1 VTIEMFSGWL
11 GTAASDLV
19 LSLGAR
25 GGVYIGG
32 GVVPKMIDVFDRA
45 LFVERFLDKGRL
57 RHYVEP
63 VPVYLILN
71 TRIALVGAAAILQRG

>member
-1 VTIEMFSGWL
+1 MFSGWL

-32 GVVPKMIDVFDRA
+32 GVVPKMIDVFDRT

-57 RHYVEP
+57 RDYVEP
-63 VPVYLILN
+63 VPVHLILN
-71 TRIALVGAAAILQRG
+71 TRIALVGAAAILQRD